1 MEKPVAIITGS
12 ARRLGRRIAVALA
25 KKNFRVVI
33 NYSKSKVQSDHTV
46 REIKS
51 FGGEVFSVKADIS
64 KESEA
69 RKLIHSTMKRFGQ
82 IDLLINNAAV
92 FPKRY
97 EFGKIPVSVWD
108 NVLGINLKGS
118 FLCSKFASV
127 EMQKRKNGQIINIA
141 SLGAFLNW
149 SGYIPYCVSKSGVVT
164 LTRLMAKAL
173 APHIRVN
180 AVAPGTIIIPSEEK
194 NNVHK
199 PDVEKILL
207 KKYGKPSDIVDMVLF
222 LAIQSEYIT
231 GQVFT
236 VDGGATIL

>member
-33 NYSKSKVQSDHTV
+33 NYSRSRVQSEHTV

-69 RKLIHSTMKRFGQ
+69 RKLIHSAMKRFGQ

-127 EMQKRKNGQIINIA
+127 EMQKK
-141 SLGAFLNW
+141 
-149 SGYIPYCVSKSGVVT
+149 K
-164 LTRLMAKAL
+164 
-173 APHIRVN
+173 
-180 AVAPGTIIIPSEEK
+180 EK
-194 NNVHK
+194 WNRA
-199 PDVEKILL
+199 EW
-207 KKYGKPSDIVDMVLF
+207 
-222 LAIQSEYIT
+222 AE
-231 GQVFT
+231 
-236 VDGGATIL
+236 